1 MPRSAASW
9 VQAVLMIP
17 VPPMKRTRML
27 GLYHVWNR
35 RSRNTAQLVANRV
48 RRSEE
53 PDPMNTSTLM
63 QLALGLS
70 LGIQAFAQQV
80 HSDFD
85 PGAAFGCYRT
95 FA

>member
-1 MPRSAASW
+1 
-9 VQAVLMIP
+9 
-17 VPPMKRTRML
+17 
-27 GLYHVWNR
+27 
-35 RSRNTAQLVANRV
+35 
-48 RRSEE
+48 
-53 PDPMNTSTLM
+53 MNTSTLM